1 MTRPQTSHDDALDAA
16 ARRAHAASLEHLS
29 PRVQAQLAQRR
40 RTALSGA
47 RPRPMLR
54 GLQWLAGGVAA
65 AGALALGLQLMRA
78 PDVPLAT
85 APVASTPVAIATPAA
100 EARPAEAP
108 ALPQGATP
116 APVATAAVV
125 PDPIV
130 LADAADAAT
139 AVDADEILAAAVDA
153 SAEAVDAVAAEFAL
167 EDDPDF
173 YLWLASVDAS
183 ALPPEIP

>member
-1 MTRPQTSHDDALDAA
+1 MTRPQTPHDDALDAA

-40 RTALSGA
+40 RAALAGA

-65 AGALALGLQLMRA
+65 VGALALGLQLMRTPEVPAA
-78 PDVPLAT
+78 PASVASVP
-85 APVASTPVAIATPAA
+85 APVVAPAA
-100 EARPAEAP
+100 VAAQADAP
-108 ALPQGATP
+108 APVTP
-116 APVATAAVV
+116 APSVPTPVVA
-125 PDPIV
+125 DPIV
-130 LADAADAAT
+130 LAEAADAA
-139 AVDADEILAAAVDA
+139 ANVDADVILAAAVDA
-153 SAEAVDAVAAEFAL
+153 SADAVDTVASEFAL

-183 ALPPEIP
+183 ELAPEIP

>member
-1 MTRPQTSHDDALDAA
+1 MTRPQTPHDDALDAA

-29 PRVQAQLAQRR
+29 PRVQAQLARR
-40 RTALSGA
+40 RRAALAGA

-65 AGALALGLQLMRA
+65 VGALALGLQLMRTPEVPVA
-78 PDVPLAT
+78 PVS
-85 APVASTPVAIATPAA
+85 VASTPVATPATA
-100 EARPAEAP
+100 AAP
-108 ALPQGATP
+108 TDVPSVAAGPVAP
-116 APVATAAVV
+116 APVAA
-125 PDPIV
+125 DPIV

-139 AVDADEILAAAVDA
+139 DSDAEAILAAAVDA
-153 SAEAVDAVAAEFAL
+153 SAEAVDTVASEFAL

-183 ALPPEIP
+183 ELAPEIP